1 MKKIPL
7 ISLTVFLTLSIYAC
21 NPDIL
26 DEELSSSQAC
36 CGEVPPMVPPPPPK
50 DSVAENN

>member
-21 NPDIL
+21 NPDKL
-26 DEELSSSQAC
+26 EEELSSPQAC
-36 CGEVPPMVPPPPPK
+36 CGEIPPMVPPIPIK
-50 DSVAENN
+50 DSIPPNN